1 MKNLDARS
9 TIITARSIVA
19 AAARADTAVVVAA
32 VHVQERAFGRNGLRR
47 RRRFHRG
54 RESTAPKRG
63 SVAAGRSALLQQEQ
77 PNVLAAAAE
86 GASWRDGEKG
96 DPNLEGERA
105 SHLTEQT
112 ARA

>member
-19 AAARADTAVVVAA
+19 AAARADTAAD
-32 VHVQERAFGRNGLRR
+32 HVQERAFGRNGLRR

-112 ARA
+112 ERA